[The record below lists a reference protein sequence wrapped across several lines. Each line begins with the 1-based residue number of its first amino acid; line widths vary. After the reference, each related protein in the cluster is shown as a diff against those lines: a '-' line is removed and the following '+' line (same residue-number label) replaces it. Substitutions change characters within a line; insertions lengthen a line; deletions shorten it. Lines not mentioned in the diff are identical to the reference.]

1 MKQVVES
8 LNTRF
13 QVRYSETNLYNR
25 LKLSNLFLYMQD
37 VAAKH
42 AAQYHFGFDDLAVY
56 DVFWVLS
63 RVWIKINRLPET
75 DDTINVITWPRGTYK
90 LFALRDFKIYDD
102 NSTEIGYATT
112 SWLIVNKD
120 SFRPQKPVLL
130 DGLVYPDIEPALP
143 ENAPKV
149 NISDD
154 NVHSYHHTARFS
166 DLDVNNHVN
175 NSRYVDWLLDAL
187 TNNENDFKECEFMI
201 NFNSQI
207 SQGDMLDIYRHQNS
221 DSEFYLEGKSENRSV
236 VTAYLNTHY

>member
-8 LNTRF
+8 LNTLF

-42 AAQYHFGFDDLAVY
+42 AAQYHFGFDDLAVH

-63 RVWIKINRLPET
+63 RVWIKVDRLPET
-75 DDTINVITWPRGTYK
+75 DETINIITWPRGTDK

-102 NSTEIGYATT
+102 NTNEIGNATT
-112 SWLIVNKD
+112 SWLIVNKE

-130 DGLVYPDIEPALP
+130 DDLVYPDIEPALT
-143 ENAPKV
+143 ENAQKV
-149 NISDD
+149 NTPDD
-154 NVHSYHHTARFS
+154 IVHSYQHTARFS

-187 TNNENDFKECEFMI
+187 TNNENNFKGCEFLI

-207 SQGDMLDIYRHQNS
+207 SQGDKLDIYYHQNN
-221 DSEFYLEGKSENRSV
+221 DSEFYLEGKSNNRSV
-236 VTAYLNTHY
+236 VNAYLKSGK